1 MPRPHRSGRPPLARA
16 RRLLA
21 ARRGLVLLAAASLG
35 LIGRAAPAVE
45 PARAASS
52 SDALG
57 AGLDQVLASATL
69 RGARSAALVIRAD
82 DGAVLY
88 AHDADQPLVP
98 ASNLKLL
105 TAFASLETWGPAH
118 RFTTEVLADRAPDG
132 EGAVAW
138 LAVRGG
144 GDPALTSEDLWRLAA
159 DLRLAGLRRV
169 RGPLVVDDG
178 YFDRERWNPTWG
190 EISERAYHAPI
201 GALTVNYGAFR
212 VDVSPGPHP
221 GAPVRVAVDPPV
233 PYLEARVRAVTTSPG
248 TRPALEVQRVADPEA
263 EPLLVSGGL
272 PAGSEPF
279 TLERRVQDP
288 ARYAGA
294 VLRLQLQAVGITVDG
309 PTRYGVAAEG
319 VRLLGFEGRPL
330 GEIVRLMLK
339 FSSNPIGE
347 ALLKGMG
354 AAASGPPGTWENGVA
369 ALRAQLSAAGLD
381 AGSLTLRDGSGLSPE
396 DRVSPRFLV
405 ALLRAGMRS
414 FALGPEL
421 VSALPIA
428 GADGTLR
435 HRELDEAGRVRAKS
449 GLLARAVA
457 LSGFADG
464 PDGERRIFSVL
475 LNGYRC
481 GDDEAMKAADAF
493 AAAVAERMQPRPTPA
508 AGEAATENRE
518 TTAAP

>member
-1 MPRPHRSGRPPLARA
+1 VQPAVPGGVLPRLA
-16 RRLLA
+16 
-21 ARRGLVLLAAASLG
+21 LVAAAALL
-35 LIGRAAPAVE
+35 LIGRATPAME
-45 PARAASS
+45 PARAASP
-52 SDALG
+52 SDPLG
-57 AGLDQVLASATL
+57 AGLEAVLASAPL
-69 RGARSAALVIRAD
+69 RGARTAALVVRAD
-82 DGAVLY
+82 DGAVLF
-88 AHDADQPLVP
+88 AHDSDRPLVP

-118 RFTTEVLADRAPDG
+118 RFTTEVLADRAPDA
-132 EGAVAW
+132 EGAVGW

-169 RGPLVVDDG
+169 RGPIVLDDS
-178 YFDRERWNPTWG
+178 YFDRERWNRTWG

-201 GALTVNYGAFR
+201 GALSVNYGAFR
-212 VDVSPGPHP
+212 IDVSPGPRA
-221 GAPVRVAVDPPV
+221 GTPVRVAVDPPV
-233 PYLEARVRAVTTSPG
+233 RYLEARVRAVTTPPG
-248 TRPALEVQRVADPEA
+248 SRVALDVQRVADA
-263 EPLLVSGGL
+263 DGEPLLVSGSL
-272 PAGSEPF
+272 PAGSEPMS
-279 TLERRVQDP
+279 LVRRVDDP

-294 VLRLQLQAVGITVDG
+294 VLRLQLQAVGISVEG
-309 PTRYGVAAEG
+309 PTQYGVASEG

-339 FSSNPIGE
+339 FSSNPIAE

-354 AAASGPPGTWENGVA
+354 AASSGPPGTWENGVGT
-369 ALRAQLSAAGLD
+369 LRARLAEAGLD
-381 AGSLTLRDGSGLSPE
+381 ATSLTLRDGSGLSPE

-405 ALLRAGMRS
+405 ALLRAGLRS

-435 HRELDEAGRVRAKS
+435 HRELDDAGRVRAKS
-449 GLLARAVA
+449 GLLARVVA

-481 GDDEAMKAADAF
+481 SDEEAMKAADAF
-493 AAAVAERMQPRPTPA
+493 AAAVADQAESNAAPA
-508 AGEAATENRE
+508 AGEAAAEGRE
-518 TTAAP
+518 AAAH